1 MDETYY
7 INYLQKHNNEHLLNI
22 IFEYKQTPVT
32 KKILRISSHTQI
44 KEMIKIFLYE
54 MKIPEEIKNDFPFCF
69 NGFRLDT
76 NDNLS
81 LNEKGI
87 NFNSIII
94 VMKNVELTN
103 YKIEGKKLE
112 VNVEFKNEI
121 ILRITIGTLNNIK
134 ELYNL
139 MEIDLSG
146 RNIFIKEIKI
156 NKNKYERND
165 ERTFSSIGIR
175 ENFTCKIVALEINGQ
190 KKCIIF

>member
-7 INYLQKHNNEHLLNI
+7 INYLQKHNNENLLNV
-22 IFEYKQTPVT
+22 IFDFKPVPVT
-32 KKILRISSHTQI
+32 NKILRISSNTQI

-54 MKIPEEIKNDFPFCF
+54 MKIPEENKYDFTFYF
-69 NGFRLDT
+69 NASKLVS

-81 LNEKGI
+81 LYEKGI
-87 NFNSIII
+87 NSNSRIL
-94 VMKNVELTN
+94 VMKNDELTN
-103 YKIEGKKLE
+103 NRIEGKKLK

-121 ILRITIGTLNNIK
+121 ILQISIGTLNNIK
-134 ELYNL
+134 DLFNSI
-139 MEIDLSG
+139 EIDLSG

-156 NKNKYERND
+156 NKNKYKRKD

-175 ENFTCKIVALEINGQ
+175 ENFTCKIVALDINKQ